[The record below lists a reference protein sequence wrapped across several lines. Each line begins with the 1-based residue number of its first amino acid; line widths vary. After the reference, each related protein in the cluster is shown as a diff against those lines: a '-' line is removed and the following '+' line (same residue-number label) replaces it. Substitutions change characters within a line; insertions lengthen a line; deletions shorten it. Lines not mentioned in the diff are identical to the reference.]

1 MAESALNEHL
11 AVRGLEVDGERVWEA
26 AALRYFETQGDFASA
41 VQAVTGTPLPRPL
54 GAAALEAA
62 GAGGAGIVA
71 WRSPTETLLLGEHA
85 GLVSQIR
92 ERLSSV
98 PGGCVVEL
106 TGGLRVLR
114 LRGPG
119 VAELLCRLGG
129 NTVTPAVSEA
139 RRGRLADVPV
149 LAVSVRSLETLLV
162 VDRAYA
168 QHLLGWIRATLAEW
182 PADGN

>member
-1 MAESALNEHL
+1 MAESAFDEHRT
-11 AVRGLEVDGERVWEA
+11 VRGLEVDGERVWEV
-26 AALRYFETQGDFASA
+26 AALRYFETQGGFASA

-62 GAGGAGIVA
+62 GDGGAGILA
-71 WRSPTETLLLGEHA
+71 WRSPTETLVLGEHA

-92 ERLSSV
+92 ERVASV

-129 NTVTPAVSEA
+129 DAVTPAVSEA

-149 LAVSVRSLETLLV
+149 LALSVRALETLLV
-162 VDRAYA
+162 VDRAHA
-168 QHLLGWIRATLAEW
+168 QHLLGWIRATLADR
-182 PADGN
+182 PGDGD